1 MAWRDRLRR
10 RAAAPDTARRPG
22 ADRSGAAGSGPA
34 GDGPDRGTAG
44 DGTDRGE
51 PGGRG
56 SSVPGDWDGGW
67 RRTAPPQLTV
77 ARSPLGVSDGL
88 AFRAGLA
95 SWQNPSFDSG
105 LGHAVLSAAPTGL
118 VRGVARPATPQAT
131 RAGGGPLLLR
141 ALRPEGA
148 GDEADGASDA
158 GSPASVAVRSP
169 RSGTGAADGRPGR
182 KPAVARSGGDSSA
195 TKRSS
200 GDSPQTRGLASAESP
215 AALSPSS
222 PPVQRAALPGADPV
236 VPPADPDH
244 RTTAAPAIPLVR
256 RVSVLPGTAADGGA
270 SRPVSR
276 APSGSGGRTPSGPA
290 VRAVPVA
297 PSLTVARRMSGPVR
311 RVTALRPAA
320 TPAPGNATTAA
331 VQRAATSE
339 PSRAPLGAPSRE
351 LPDSVAPLTED
362 APAPHTASGPALPVV
377 QRQAE
382 GPDVAGAQ
390 GAEPAASGGTRVR
403 GGLGAPLS
411 ALPPSAELP
420 GATAPGSGTSPGP
433 TLPVVQRQADEMA
446 DTPRLHDSGAQN
458 APDGARVRGGLG
470 APLSALPPSA
480 ELPGATA
487 PGSGTSPGP
496 TLPVVQRQADEMADT
511 PRLHDSGAQNAPDGA
526 RVRGGLGAPLSA
538 LPPSAELPGATAPTS
553 STVPGAAMP
562 VVQRQA
568 DDTAG
573 TSRPHEYGGG
583 AQGTAHRA
591 PNGARVRGGL
601 GAPLSALPPSADV
614 PGATASRAPAVQR
627 APAQGGKSHTTPLP
641 SATVGDRTPATA
653 GAEAPLL
660 GAGDVV
666 QRRSADDSSAGGAA
680 SPGGAG
686 HGSGHATPLVMPS
699 AAAPAAAVTPES
711 PAGDVRLP
719 GTRSGGPASSGG
731 QRPRGPGSPSPVVV
745 ARAVAGATGGAQPHS
760 APPLTVTR
768 PGAPSGPAAPRTLQL
783 LPDRPLTL
791 STRATEGAAPPVA
804 ARSGGRP
811 VVAARWPGVPAA
823 PQADPGRPTPGPS
836 PVAPATPQVRR
847 AVAAP
852 PAGRE
857 NPGVRG
863 ADSAGPAGSPS
874 PVQRVPV
881 VRPAPP
887 GPGPV
892 GPAPAVPARSL
903 PVTAPQAPQLA
914 DRPANAP
921 ASAQPVPVVLPVTGG
936 SGGTAT
942 PVQRDITDTTGAGLL
957 MGATTKAERDR
968 ARGGSRPAAT
978 PSAAGLLMGDTA
990 KKAPAHGRSRS
1001 SSTSSA
1007 SGKNAE
1013 QRAEAPKD
1021 PGLDLDDLARRLL
1034 DPMARLLR
1042 TELRRGRERTGRPYD
1057 GRR

>member
-22 ADRSGAAGSGPA
+22 ADRSGAAENGPA
-34 GDGPDRGTAG
+34 DDGPDRGTSG

-51 PGGRG
+51 SGGRG

-148 GDEADGASDA
+148 GGETDGALHA
-158 GSPASVAVRSP
+158 GSPASVAARSS
-169 RSGTGAADGRPGR
+169 RGSTGTADGGSGR
-182 KPAVARSGGDSSA
+182 KPAVARSGGNTPVA
-195 TKRSS
+195 TGSS
-200 GDSPQTRGLASAESP
+200 GDSPQTRGLTSAESP

-236 VPPADPDH
+236 VPPADQGH

-256 RVSVLPGTAADGGA
+256 RVSVLPGAAAGGGA
-270 SRPVSR
+270 TRPVSQ
-276 APSGSGGRTPSGPA
+276 APSGSGGRTSSGPA

-297 PSLTVARRMSGPVR
+297 PSLTLARRMPGPVR

-339 PSRAPLGAPSRE
+339 PSRAPLGAPTRE
-351 LPDSVAPLTED
+351 LPSAAAPLTED

-382 GPDVAGAQ
+382 DSDVAGAQ
-390 GAEPAASGGTRVR
+390 GTEPAASGGARVS

-420 GATAPGSGTSPGP
+420 GATVPGSGTSPGP
-433 TLPVVQRQADEMA
+433 TLPVVQRQADDVA
-446 DTPRLHDSGAQN
+446 DTPRLHDSGAQH

-480 ELPGATA
+480 DV
-487 PGSGTSPGP
+487 PGS
-496 TLPVVQRQADEMADT
+496 
-511 PRLHDSGAQNAPDGA
+511 
-526 RVRGGLGAPLSA
+526 
-538 LPPSAELPGATAPTS
+538 TAPTS

-573 TSRPHEYGGG
+573 TSRPHEYGG
-583 AQGTAHRA
+583 AQRAAHRA

-614 PGATASRAPAVQR
+614 PGATASRAPAPAVQR
-627 APAQGGKSHTTPLP
+627 APAQQDGKSHTTPS
-641 SATVGDRTPATA
+641 SARTVGDRTPSTA
-653 GAEAPLL
+653 GADAPLL

-666 QRRSADDSSAGGAA
+666 QRRPADDSFAGGAA
-680 SPGGAG
+680 SPGVAD
-686 HGSGHATPLVMPS
+686 HESGSATPLVMPS
-699 AAAPAAAVTPES
+699 ATAPAAAVTPES

-719 GTRSGGPASSGG
+719 GTRSGGQASSGG
-731 QRPRGPGSPSPVVV
+731 QRPRAPGSPSPVVV
-745 ARAVAGATGGAQPHS
+745 TRAVAGATGGAQPHR

-783 LPDRPLTL
+783 LAARPLTL

-811 VVAARWPGVPAA
+811 VVAARWPGIPAA

-836 PVAPATPQVRR
+836 PVAPATPQVQR

-852 PAGRE
+852 SAGRE
-857 NPGVRG
+857 NSGVRS
-863 ADSAGPAGSPS
+863 ANSAGPAGSPS

-887 GPGPV
+887 GQGPV
-892 GPAPAVPARSL
+892 GSAPAVPARSL

-936 SGGTAT
+936 SGRTAT

-968 ARGGSRPAAT
+968 ARERSRPAAT
-978 PSAAGLLMGDTA
+978 PSAAGLVMGDTA
-990 KKAPAHGRSRS
+990 KEAPAHGRSRS

-1013 QRAEAPKD
+1013 RRAEAPKD